1 MHVEIIRQNSFTA
14 DLRNECDNKSVIH
27 TDVDRST
34 MYAQEMETP
43 SVQNDNKSTMSL
55 TYYYYAI
62 AASVGLLVTCL
73 GLVALILCVC
83 IILCKQYQK
92 KFFHTPIE
100 SEIEQQD
107 VQCHM
112 SKNIVYEAIIKNNHS
127 HDFMLNDNVAYSSSA
142 ANTTTLDYEYMYVM

>member
-1 MHVEIIRQNSFTA
+1 
-14 DLRNECDNKSVIH
+14 
-27 TDVDRST
+27 
-34 MYAQEMETP
+34 MYAQKIETP
-43 SVQNDNKSTMSL
+43 SIQNDNKSTMSL
-55 TYYYYAI
+55 TYYYFAI

-83 IILCKQYQK
+83 IILCKQHRK

-112 SKNIVYEAIIKNNHS
+112 SKNVVYEAIIKNDYDS
-127 HDFMLNDNVAYSSSA
+127 HNFTLNDNVAYSSSA
-142 ANTTTLDYEYMYVM
+142 ANTTTLDYECVI